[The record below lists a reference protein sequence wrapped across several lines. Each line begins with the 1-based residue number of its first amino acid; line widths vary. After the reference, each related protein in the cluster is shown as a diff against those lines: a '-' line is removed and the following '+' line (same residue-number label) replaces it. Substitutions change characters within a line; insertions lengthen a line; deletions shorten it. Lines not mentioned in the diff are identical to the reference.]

1 MIKDMQR
8 DNNSSSKPQVPSHLH
23 AWGSHAAYGNSFA
36 QGFAEKIQQK
46 SQLAVHGKNGRM
58 SSNRGLQPDQYQRPQ
73 SATMM

>member
-8 DNNSSSKPQVPSHLH
+8 DNNSSSKQQLPSHLH

-46 SQLAVHGKNGRM
+46 SQLAVRGKNPRM
-58 SSNRGLQPDQYQRPQ
+58 SSNKGLHPD
-73 SATMM
+73 